1 MLRIVTDGGADFPEG
16 WEALYD
22 IYTIPLRIQF
32 GDRTYLQGYDIGP
45 WNFYQL
51 VRERRE
57 IPRTSLPS
65 PGQIIEFYHNIAQKG
80 DNILSIH
87 LGSKLSGTY
96 SAVQLAAQELAN
108 DESNGIN
115 IFPFDSG
122 AGSAILAMMCRD
134 ARLLD
139 RAGAS
144 IQDILNKLAT
154 IREKLTVVFTLDTL
168 DFARM
173 NGRVNALQKALT
185 SVLHIKPIVILRDG
199 LLQMADRVRTR
210 QKAIDQIINFAS
222 NRVGKLPVNVA
233 VVHAADPQ
241 MAHWLMDKVRELFNC
256 RELLLTDLSIP
267 VAANLG
273 PGAVGI
279 MVYPVD

>member
-16 WEALYD
+16 WEALYN
-22 IYTIPLRIQF
+22 IHTIPLRIQF
-32 GDRTYLQGYDIGP
+32 GDRTYLQGRDIGP

-65 PGQIIEFYHNIAQKG
+65 PGQIIEFYRSIAQQE
-80 DNILSIH
+80 DSILSVH

-96 SAVQLAAQELAN
+96 ATVQLAAQELV
-108 DESNGIN
+108 DEIN
-115 IFPFDSG
+115 VFPFDSG
-122 AGSAILAMMCRD
+122 AGSAILAMMCRE

-139 RAGAS
+139 RTGVPV
-144 IQDILNKLAT
+144 QDILARLVA

-222 NRVGKLPVNVA
+222 SRVGRAPVNVA

-241 MAHWLMDKVRELFNC
+241 MARWLVDKVGELFNC
-256 RELLLTDLSIP
+256 RELVLTDLSIP

>member
-16 WEALYD
+16 WEALYEVN
-22 IYTIPLRIQF
+22 TIPLRIQF
-32 GDRTYLQGYDIGP
+32 GDRTYLQGQDIGP
-45 WNFYQL
+45 WNFYQI
-51 VRERRE
+51 VQERRE

-65 PGQIIEFYHNIAQKG
+65 PWQILEFYQNIAQKG

-96 SAVQLAAQELAN
+96 AAVQLAAQEMVN
-108 DESNGIN
+108 EIN
-115 IFPFDSG
+115 VFPFDSG
-122 AGSAILAMMCRD
+122 AGSAILAMMCRE

-139 RAGAS
+139 RAGS
-144 IQDILNKLAT
+144 SVLEILAKLES
-154 IREKLTVVFTLDTL
+154 IRENLTVVFTLDTL

-173 NGRVNALQKALT
+173 NGRVNALQKTLT
-185 SVLHIKPIVILRDG
+185 SVLHIKPIVVLRDG
-199 LLQMADRVRTR
+199 LLQMAERVRTR
-210 QKAIDQIINFAS
+210 QKAIEQIIDFAS
-222 NRVGKLPVNVA
+222 RRVGQLPVNVA

-241 MAHWLMDKVRELFNC
+241 MACWLMEKVREILNC
-256 RELLLTDLSIP
+256 RELVMTDLSIP

-279 MVYPVD
+279 MVYPVG

>member
-1 MLRIVTDGGADFPEG
+1 MLKIVTDGGADFPEG

-32 GDRTYLQGYDIGP
+32 GDRTYLQGRDIGP

-65 PGQIIEFYHNIAQKG
+65 PGQIIDFYRSIAQQG
-80 DNILSIH
+80 DNILSVH

-96 SAVQLAAQELAN
+96 SAVQLAAQELVH
-108 DESNGIN
+108 EIN
-115 IFPFDSG
+115 VFPFDSG

-134 ARLLD
+134 ARVLD
-139 RAGAS
+139 RAGVS
-144 IQDILNKLAT
+144 VQDILEKLAA

-173 NGRVNALQKALT
+173 NGRVNAMQKALT
-185 SVLHIKPIVILRDG
+185 SVLHIKPIVVLRDG

-222 NRVGKLPVNVA
+222 TRVGKLPVNVA

-241 MAHWLMDKVRELFNC
+241 MARWLMDRVRELFNC
-256 RELLLTDLSIP
+256 RELVLTDLSIP
-267 VAANLG
+267 VSANLG

>member
-16 WEALYD
+16 WEALYEVN
-22 IYTIPLRIQF
+22 TIPLRIQF
-32 GDRTYLQGYDIGP
+32 GDRTYLQGQDIGP

-51 VRERRE
+51 VKERRE

-65 PGQIIEFYHNIAQKG
+65 PGQIVEFYQRIAQTG
-80 DNILSIH
+80 DNILSVH
-87 LGSKLSGTY
+87 LGSRLSGTY
-96 SAVQLAAQELAN
+96 AAVQLAARELV
-108 DESNGIN
+108 DEIHVY
-115 IFPFDSG
+115 PFDSG
-122 AGSAILAMMCRD
+122 AGSAILAMMCRE
-134 ARLLD
+134 ARQLD
-139 RAGAS
+139 RAGVS
-144 IQDILNKLAT
+144 IQDILTKLGS
-154 IREKLTVVFTLDTL
+154 IRERLTVAFTLDTL

-185 SVLHIKPIVILRDG
+185 SVLNIKPIVVLRDG
-199 LLQMADRVRTR
+199 LLQMADKVRTR
-210 QKAIDQIINFAS
+210 QKAIDRIIDFAS
-222 NRVGKLPVNVA
+222 SRVGNLPVNVA

-241 MAHWLMDKVRELFNC
+241 MARWLMQKVRELFNC
-256 RELLLTDLSIP
+256 RELVVTELSIP

>member
-16 WEALYD
+16 WEALYEV
-22 IYTIPLRIQF
+22 YTIPLRIQF
-32 GDRTYLQGYDIGP
+32 GDRTYLQGQDIGP

-51 VRERRE
+51 VQERHE

-65 PGQIIEFYHNIAQKG
+65 PGQIMEFYRNIAQKG
-80 DNILSIH
+80 DTILSIH

-96 SAVQLAAQELAN
+96 AAVQLAARELVN
-108 DESNGIN
+108 EIN
-115 IFPFDSG
+115 VFPFDSG
-122 AGSAILAMMCRD
+122 AGSAIMAMMCRE

-139 RAGAS
+139 RAGIS
-144 IQDILNKLAT
+144 VQDILTKLGT
-154 IREKLTVVFTLDTL
+154 IRENLTVVFTLDTL
-168 DFARM
+168 DFASM

-185 SVLHIKPIVILRDG
+185 SVLNIKPIVTLRDG
-199 LLQMADRVRTR
+199 LLQMADKVRTR
-210 QKAIDQIINFAS
+210 QKAIDKIIDFAS
-222 NRVGKLPVNVA
+222 QRVGKLPVNVA
-233 VVHAADPQ
+233 VVHAADPE
-241 MAHWLMDKVRELFNC
+241 MADWLMQKMRQIFNC
-256 RELLLTDLSIP
+256 RELVLTDLSIP

>member
-1 MLRIVTDGGADFPEG
+1 MLRIVTDGGADFPQG

-22 IYTIPLRIQF
+22 IHTIPLRIQF
-32 GDRTYLQGYDIGP
+32 GDRTYLQGHDIGP

-51 VRERRE
+51 VKERRE

-65 PGQIIEFYHNIAQKG
+65 PGQIIDFYRTIAQKG
-80 DNILSIH
+80 DDILSIH

-96 SAVQLAAQELAN
+96 SAVQLAAQELV
-108 DESNGIN
+108 DEIN
-115 IFPFDSG
+115 VLPFDSG
-122 AGSAILAMMCRD
+122 AGSAILAMMCRE
-134 ARLLD
+134 ARLLNG
-139 RAGAS
+139 AGVS
-144 IQDILNKLAT
+144 VQDILNQLAA

-168 DFARM
+168 DYARM
-173 NGRVNALQKALT
+173 NGRVNAMQKALT

-210 QKAIDQIINFAS
+210 QKAIEQIINFAS

-241 MAHWLMDKVRELFNC
+241 MAHWLMEKVRELFNC
-256 RELLLTDLSIP
+256 RELVVTDLSIP

>member
-16 WEALYD
+16 WEALYE
-22 IYTIPLRIQF
+22 IYMIPLRIQF
-32 GDRTYLQGYDIGP
+32 GDRTYLQGQDIGP

-51 VRERRE
+51 VKERRE

-65 PGQIIEFYHNIAQKG
+65 PGQIVEFYRNIAKKG
-80 DNILSIH
+80 DNVLSIH

-96 SAVQLAAQELAN
+96 ATVQLAARELV
-108 DESNGIN
+108 DDIN
-115 IFPFDSG
+115 VFPFDSG
-122 AGSAILAMMCRD
+122 AGSAIMAMMCRE

-139 RAGAS
+139 RAGIS
-144 IQDILNKLAT
+144 IQDILTRMSA
-154 IREKLTVVFTLDTL
+154 IRESLTVVFTLDTL

-173 NGRVNALQKALT
+173 NGRVNAMQQALT

-199 LLQMADRVRTR
+199 LLQMADKVRTR
-210 QKAIDQIINFAS
+210 QKAIDQIIDFAS
-222 NRVGKLPVNVA
+222 HRVGNKPVNVA

-241 MAHWLMDKVRELFNC
+241 MARWLMEKVNGLFNC
-256 RELLLTDLSIP
+256 RELVMTELSIP

>member
-16 WEALYD
+16 WEALYN
-22 IYTIPLRIQF
+22 IHTIPLRIQF
-32 GDRTYLQGYDIGP
+32 GDRTYLQGRDIGP

-65 PGQIIEFYHNIAQKG
+65 PGQIIEFYRSIAQHE
-80 DNILSIH
+80 DSILSVH

-96 SAVQLAAQELAN
+96 ATVQLAAQELV
-108 DESNGIN
+108 DEIN
-115 IFPFDSG
+115 VFPFDSG
-122 AGSAILAMMCRD
+122 AGSAILAMMCRE

-139 RAGAS
+139 RAGVPV
-144 IQDILNKLAT
+144 QDILARLVA

-222 NRVGKLPVNVA
+222 SRVGRAPVNVA

-241 MAHWLMDKVRELFNC
+241 MARWLVDKVGELFNC
-256 RELLLTDLSIP
+256 RELVLTDLSIP

>member
-32 GDRTYLQGYDIGP
+32 GDRTFLQGREIGP

-51 VRERRE
+51 VQERHE

-65 PGQIIEFYHNIAQKG
+65 PGQIIEFYRNIAQKG
-80 DNILSIH
+80 DSILSIH

-96 SAVQLAAQELAN
+96 AAVQLAAQELVN
-108 DESNGIN
+108 EIN
-115 IFPFDSG
+115 VFPFDSG

-144 IQDILNKLAT
+144 VQDILNKLVA

-185 SVLHIKPIVILRDG
+185 SVLHIKPIVILHDG

-210 QKAIDQIINFAS
+210 QKAIDQIINIAS

-241 MAHWLMDKVRELFNC
+241 MARWLMDKVREIFNC
-256 RELLLTDLSIP
+256 RELVLTDLSIP

>member
-16 WEALYD
+16 WEALYN
-22 IYTIPLRIQF
+22 IHTIPLRIQF
-32 GDRTYLQGYDIGP
+32 GDRTYLQGRDIGP

-65 PGQIIEFYHNIAQKG
+65 PGQIIEFYRSIAQQE
-80 DNILSIH
+80 DSILSLH

-96 SAVQLAAQELAN
+96 ATVQLAAQELVV
-108 DESNGIN
+108 EIN
-115 IFPFDSG
+115 VFPFDSG
-122 AGSAILAMMCRD
+122 AGSAILAMMCRE

-139 RAGAS
+139 RTGVPV
-144 IQDILNKLAT
+144 QDILARLVA

-222 NRVGKLPVNVA
+222 SRVGRAPVNVA

-241 MAHWLMDKVRELFNC
+241 MARWLVDKVGELFNC
-256 RELLLTDLSIP
+256 RELVLTDLSIP

>member
-22 IYTIPLRIQF
+22 IHTIPLRIQF
-32 GDRTYLQGYDIGP
+32 GDRTYVQGRDIGP

-51 VRERRE
+51 VQERCE

-65 PGQIIEFYHNIAQKG
+65 PGQIIEFYRSIAQKE
-80 DNILSIH
+80 DSIISIH

-96 SAVQLAAQELAN
+96 ATVQLAAQELVN
-108 DESNGIN
+108 EIN
-115 IFPFDSG
+115 VFPFDSG
-122 AGSAILAMMCRD
+122 AGSAILAMMCRE

-139 RAGAS
+139 LAGGS
-144 IQDILNKLAT
+144 VQDILARLVA
-154 IREKLTVVFTLDTL
+154 IREKLTVVFALDTL

-173 NGRVNALQKALT
+173 NGRVNALQNALT
-185 SVLHIKPIVILRDG
+185 SVLHIKPIVILLDG

-210 QKAIDQIINFAS
+210 QKAIEQIINFAS

-241 MAHWLMDKVRELFNC
+241 MAHWLMEKVRELFNC
-256 RELLLTDLSIP
+256 RELVVTDLSIP

>member
-1 MLRIVTDGGADFPEG
+1 MLKIVTDGGADFPEG

-32 GDRTYLQGYDIGP
+32 GDRTFVQGQDIGP

-51 VRERRE
+51 VQERHE

-65 PGQIIEFYHNIAQKG
+65 PGQIIEFYRNIAQKG

-96 SAVQLAAQELAN
+96 ASVQLAARELVN
-108 DESNGIN
+108 EIN
-115 IFPFDSG
+115 VYPFDSG

-139 RAGAS
+139 RAGLS
-144 IQDILNKLAT
+144 IQDILTKLTA

-185 SVLHIKPIVILRDG
+185 SVLHIKPIVVLRDG

-210 QKAIDQIINFAS
+210 QKAIEQIITFAS
-222 NRVGKLPVNVA
+222 DRVGKLPVNVA

-241 MAHWLMDKVRELFNC
+241 MARWLMDRVGELFNC
-256 RELLLTDLSIP
+256 HELVLTDLSIP

>member
-16 WEALYD
+16 WEALYEVN
-22 IYTIPLRIQF
+22 TIPLRIQF
-32 GDRTYLQGYDIGP
+32 GDRTYLQGQDIGT

-51 VRERRE
+51 VQERRE

-65 PGQIIEFYHNIAQKG
+65 PVEIMDFYRCIAQNG

-96 SAVQLAAQELAN
+96 AAVQLAAQELVN
-108 DESNGIN
+108 EIN
-115 IFPFDSG
+115 VFPFDSG
-122 AGSAILAMMCRD
+122 AGSAILAMMCRE

-139 RAGAS
+139 RAGIS
-144 IQDILNKLAT
+144 VQDILTKLET
-154 IREKLTVVFTLDTL
+154 IRERLTVVFTLDTL

-173 NGRVNALQKALT
+173 NGRVNALQSALT
-185 SVLHIKPIVILRDG
+185 SILHIKPIVILRDG
-199 LLQMADRVRTR
+199 LLQMADKVRTR
-210 QKAIDQIINFAS
+210 QKAIDKIINFAS
-222 NRVGKLPVNVA
+222 NRVGNLPVNVA
-233 VVHAADPQ
+233 IVHAGDPQ
-241 MAHWLMDKVRELFNC
+241 MAGWLMDKVRCLFNC
-256 RELLLTDLSIP
+256 RELVLTDLSIP

>member
-16 WEALYD
+16 WEALYN
-22 IYTIPLRIQF
+22 IHTIPLRIQF
-32 GDRTYLQGYDIGP
+32 GDRTYLQGRDIGP

-65 PGQIIEFYHNIAQKG
+65 PGQIIEFYRSIAQQE
-80 DNILSIH
+80 DSILSVH

-96 SAVQLAAQELAN
+96 ATVQLAAQELV
-108 DESNGIN
+108 DEIN
-115 IFPFDSG
+115 VFPFDSG
-122 AGSAILAMMCRD
+122 AGSAILAMMCRE

-139 RAGAS
+139 RAGVPV
-144 IQDILNKLAT
+144 QDILARLVA

-222 NRVGKLPVNVA
+222 SRVGRAPVNVA

-241 MAHWLMDKVRELFNC
+241 MARWLVDKVGELFNC
-256 RELLLTDLSIP
+256 RELVLTDLSIP